1 MKVPSLRRR
10 LTLIIAAS
18 LIGLV
23 AVTGAAT
30 TLVLRDQLEEDLN
43 DRLSARIQLA
53 HTLRADMPPEN
64 LAAQLSDRDIDVIIG
79 SPVEGDEQHH
89 GPHRGREV
97 ASTLADGTAVTFL
110 ADDHGIDQTIGT
122 LLGVEAIVGA
132 VTLVAVVLGA
142 SWLTRRSLAPVDQMV
157 QAAEQIAA
165 GSRGTRL
172 RPERSDTE
180 LGRLATSF
188 DGMVD
193 SLEGSEAKMRQFVAD
208 ASHEL
213 RTPTAGIQAA
223 AEGFVEDD
231 TPGPDRDQRLFDL
244 VAGTHR
250 LSRLVNDLLRLDRLD
265 DPHLTTDY
273 EPVNLAAVADQIVAT
288 ATTVRSVTIERVGE
302 PNAEVRGNAE
312 RLGRILSNLIDN
324 AERHSPDGAVVRVDV
339 RTEDGQVIAHVTDQG
354 PGVPADQRERIF
366 DRFTRLDSARAS
378 RDGGSGLGLAISRA
392 IAIEHGG
399 TLVCEARDEPG
410 ARFVLHIPAL
420 G

>member
-1 MKVPSLRRR
+1 VKVPSLRRR
-10 LTLIIAAS
+10 LTLIIVAS
-18 LIGLV
+18 LLGLV

-30 TLVLRDQLEEDLN
+30 ALVLRSQLEEDLN

-53 HTLRADMPPEN
+53 HTLRADIPAAD

-79 SPVEGDEQHH
+79 APVEGDGQHH
-89 GPHRGREV
+89 GPHGGRAVE
-97 ASTLADGTAVTFL
+97 STLADGTMVTFL
-110 ADDHGIDQTIGT
+110 ADDHGIDDTIGT
-122 LLGVEAIVGA
+122 LLEVEAIVGA
-132 VTLVAVVLGA
+132 LTLAAVVLGA
-142 SWLTRRSLAPVDQMV
+142 SWLTRRSLAPVDHMV
-157 QAAEQIAA
+157 EAAEQIAA

-193 SLEGSEAKMRQFVAD
+193 SLERSEAKMRQFVAD

-250 LSRLVNDLLRLDRLD
+250 LSRLVNDLLNMDRLD

-273 EPVNLAAVADQIVAT
+273 ERVDLAGVTDRIVAI
-288 ATTVRSVTIERVGE
+288 ATTNRGVTVKRTGLPAALVH
-302 PNAEVRGNAE
+302 GNSE
-312 RLGRILSNLIDN
+312 RLSRIVSNLIDN
-324 AERHSPDGAVVRVDV
+324 AVRHSPDDATVTVEVHSEGTHVVASVS
-339 RTEDGQVIAHVTDQG
+339 DQG
-354 PGVPADQRERIF
+354 PGVPSDERERIF
-366 DRFTRLDSARAS
+366 DRFTRLDRARTS

-392 IAIEHGG
+392 IAVEHGG
-399 TLVCEARDEPG
+399 TLVCEEGSPG
-410 ARFVLHIPAL
+410 ARFVLRLPVSV
-420 G
+420 